1 MMLYTIYCD
10 GGSLGNNDKSKPSEA
25 YGSFIIKPEIMEQ
38 RFMQRFG
45 DYTNNQAEYGAV
57 IVALHYLKSA
67 CEVRKIN
74 YREQNVLIRTDSQL
88 VIGQLSKN
96 WKVKSAN
103 LLPLIA
109 KAHEGMRCFKS
120 VKFEHISGVEMKKIL
135 GH

>member
-1 MMLYTIYCD
+1 MTYTIYCD
-10 GGSLGNNDKSKPSEA
+10 GGSLGNNDKTQLSKG

-45 DYTNNQAEYGAV
+45 NYTNNQAEYGAV
-57 IVALHYLKSA
+57 IVALSYLRSA
-67 CEVRKIN
+67 CEVRGIN
-74 YREQNVLIRTDSQL
+74 YRNQDVIIRTDSQL

-96 WKVKSAN
+96 WRIKSDN
-103 LLPLIA
+103 LISLNTRA
-109 KAHEGMRCFKS
+109 QNEMRYFKS

>member
-1 MMLYTIYCD
+1 
-10 GGSLGNNDKSKPSEA
+10 
-25 YGSFIIKPEIMEQ
+25 MEQ

-45 DYTNNQAEYGAV
+45 NYTNNQAEYGAV
-57 IVALHYLKSA
+57 IAALSYLKAA
-67 CEVRKIN
+67 CQVKGIN
-74 YREQNVLIRTDSQL
+74 YQNQDVIIRTDSQL

-103 LLPLIA
+103 LLPLVA
-109 KAHEGMRCFKS
+109 RAHDEMHWFKS